1 VNKLSILGC
10 GFVGKGVYHGF
21 SPYFDIKIYDKY
33 IKGYDTLEDTVNHSE
48 ILFICVPTPYKPN
61 YEQDLSCIYDVV
73 NSIQKITSESKIVII
88 KSTIVPGTTRKL
100 QNEFPNLRFVFNP
113 EFLTERTFVNDFLNQ
128 TRIILGGKDSN
139 DETLKIVEETY
150 KIRFKYTPVL
160 KVKFEEAELVKYM
173 CNCYFATKVVFLN
186 QIYKICENIG
196 IEYETVRQLFVGD
209 QRITDS
215 HTKVP
220 GFDQKMGV
228 GGKCVI
234 PESLLLKDDGKL
246 ITIHSLYHKFI
257 RHHKMPKI
265 QSCNSEC
272 NKLDF
277 KNIKQV
283 TRRKANEEELLVF
296 ETENGKFTCSKEHL
310 IPIYRNDVL
319 QVIQAKDVLETD
331 EVVISDE
338 KCLVMKRQK
347 ILKISSVKYSGYLYN
362 LELESNE
369 DKDDLFWIEQNS
381 KMVSH
386 NCFPKD
392 LKSFIFWCE
401 SNNFDCDILKVVDE
415 VNERVREHKDWL
427 EIKGATSDNN
437 YC

>member
-1 VNKLSILGC
+1 MNKLSILGC
-10 GFVGKGVYHGF
+10 GFVGKGAYHGF

-173 CNCYFATKVVFLN
+173 CNCYFATKVIFLN

-228 GGKCVI
+228 GGKC
-234 PESLLLKDDGKL
+234 
-246 ITIHSLYHKFI
+246 
-257 RHHKMPKI
+257 
-265 QSCNSEC
+265 
-272 NKLDF
+272 
-277 KNIKQV
+277 
-283 TRRKANEEELLVF
+283 
-296 ETENGKFTCSKEHL
+296 
-310 IPIYRNDVL
+310 
-319 QVIQAKDVLETD
+319 
-331 EVVISDE
+331 
-338 KCLVMKRQK
+338 
-347 ILKISSVKYSGYLYN
+347 
-362 LELESNE
+362 
-369 DKDDLFWIEQNS
+369 
-381 KMVSH
+381 
-386 NCFPKD
+386 FPKD

-427 EIKGATSDNN
+427 EIKGATSENN